1 MAKKDKEEQKELEE
15 TEESEE
21 DEEWFMTTLSFYF
34 LFIF

>member
-1 MAKKDKEEQKELEE
+1 MAKKDTEEQEELEE

-21 DEEWFMTTLSFYF
+21 DEEWFMTLLFFYF